1 MSDKYTIRRLGPIM
15 YQTDWDLK
23 GWYYI
28 NRKNEKVQMA
38 FFVGTVQAPEGDVTL
53 KQIVVGPFMLT
64 WAWP

>member
-1 MSDKYTIRRLGPIM
+1 M